1 MKTLVVYR
9 SHYGSTRRYA
19 QWLAQAL
26 VLFLPL
32 ALLLKHIR
40 RHRHFR

>member
-26 VLFLPL
+26 D
-32 ALLLKHIR
+32 ADAGTNKEEQYK
-40 RHRHFR
+40 